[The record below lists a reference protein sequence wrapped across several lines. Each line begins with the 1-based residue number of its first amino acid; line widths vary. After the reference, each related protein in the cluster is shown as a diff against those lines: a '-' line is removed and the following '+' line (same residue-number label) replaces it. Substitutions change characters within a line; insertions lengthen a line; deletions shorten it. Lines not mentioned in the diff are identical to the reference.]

1 MVKHGVTD
9 KQLDRE
15 IEQDELAPVAMYFD
29 DVELYL
35 NPLKLNGNE
44 QADVKKDAY
53 VKRNLVAVINC
64 LSIWRDHK
72 PSEATFRALI
82 KILLDLGKEEI
93 ATKICQYLKQK
104 VICCTV
110 LLSIHSLYC
119 TVAIIVNMQ
128 TSAHVVCSIMYY
140 IMYTVQCHT
149 KSTEYY
155 FCIRTHA
162 LLFTGWCTW

>member
-1 MVKHGVTD
+1 
-9 KQLDRE
+9 
-15 IEQDELAPVAMYFD
+15 MYFD

-53 VKRNLVAVINC
+53 VKGNLVAVINC

-93 ATKICQYLKQK
+93 ATKICQYLKEK
-104 VICCTV
+104 VYF
-110 LLSIHSLYC
+110 LLY
-119 TVAIIVNMQ
+119 
-128 TSAHVVCSIMYY
+128 
-140 IMYTVQCHT
+140 YTVQCHT
-149 KSTEYY
+149 KSTENY

-162 LLFTGWCTW
+162 LLFTHRLVHVVTVKSILKELINQKSDMRGPCRRKGSNTH